1 MAGNFRAE
9 RTPGTMPVY
18 STGLVFDERFLHH
31 DTGAEATVVTRNG
44 SFQIDPEAHPS
55 STQITRRIKQ
65 FLDGAGLSARMRP
78 IAARAATDEE
88 LQAYHTRAYIEGVR
102 AHVHGGP
109 TSGEWGEIEKDTPLS
124 PGSFEAALYAAG
136 GALEATRA
144 VLESEVSNAYAL
156 LRPPGHHA
164 LSNRCM
170 GYCVFNNA
178 VLAAHSACKNFGLER
193 IMIIDWDVHHGN
205 GTQDAFYADPGV
217 LFVSLHQHNWYP
229 KLSGELEQVG
239 SGAGAGY
246 TVNIPLPAGTGD
258 RGYRAAFE
266 QLVVPIGLR
275 YRPQLILITAEQDAS
290 WLDPLAQMMVT
301 MSGFRDIST
310 MMVNLAEEVCDGRL
324 VMLQAGGYSPAY
336 TPYCTI
342 AALEP
347 LAAVDTGLLELYPT
361 ASELERS
368 QSVFTQETQHA
379 LAAARAWHKNWWR
392 I

>member
-1 MAGNFRAE
+1 
-9 RTPGTMPVY
+9 MPVY

-88 LQAYHTRAYIEGVR
+88 LQAYHTRAYIDGVR
-102 AHVHGGP
+102 AHVNGGP
-109 TSGEWGEIEKDTPLS
+109 ASGAWGEIEKDTPLS

-144 VLESEVSNAYAL
+144 VLEGEVKNAYAL

-170 GYCVFNNA
+170 GYCVFNNVA
-178 VLAAHSACKNFGLER
+178 LAAHYARKTYGLER
-193 IMIIDWDVHHGN
+193 ILIVDWDVHHGN
-205 GTQDAFYADPGV
+205 GTQDAFYSDPGV
-217 LFVSLHQHNWYP
+217 LFISLHQHNWYP

-239 SGAGAGY
+239 SGAGAGC
-246 TVNIPLPAGTGD
+246 TVNIPLPPGTGD

-266 QLVVPIGLR
+266 QLVLPIGLH
-275 YRPQLILITAEQDAS
+275 YRPQLILVSAGQDPS
-290 WLDPLAQMMVT
+290 WLDPLAQMCMT
-301 MSGFRDIST
+301 MAGFRTIS
-310 MMVNLAEEVCDGRL
+310 NLLLDLAGEVCEGRL
-324 VMLQAGGYSPAY
+324 VVLQEGGYSVAY
-336 TPYCTI
+336 VPYCT
-342 AALEP
+342 AGAVEP
-347 LAAVDTGLLELYPT
+347 LLGVDLGIVDLYDG
-361 ASELERS
+361 SDELERGATI
-368 QSVFTQETQHA
+368 FTRATREA
-379 LAAARAWHKNWWR
+379 LAEARAWHKHWWR
-392 I
+392 V

>member
-1 MAGNFRAE
+1 
-9 RTPGTMPVY
+9 MPVY
-18 STGLVFDERFLHH
+18 STGLVFDERFFHH
-31 DTGAEATVVTRNG
+31 DTGAEATVVMRSG

-65 FLDGAGLSARMRP
+65 FLDGSGLSACMRP

-178 VLAAHSACKNFGLER
+178 ALAAHYARKSYGLER
-193 IMIIDWDVHHGN
+193 ILIVDWDVHHGN
-205 GTQDAFYADPGV
+205 GTQDAFYTNPGV
-217 LFVSLHQHNWYP
+217 LFLSLHQHNWYP
-229 KLSGELEQVG
+229 RFSGELEQVG

-246 TVNIPLPAGTGD
+246 TVNIPLPPGTGD

-275 YRPQLILITAEQDAS
+275 YRPQLIIVSAGQDPS
-290 WLDPLAQMMVT
+290 WLDPLAQMCMT
-301 MSGFRDIST
+301 MAGFRTISGLLLD
-310 MMVNLAEEVCDGRL
+310 LAREVCGGRL
-324 VMLQAGGYSPAY
+324 VMLQEGGYSVAY
-336 TPYCTI
+336 VPYCT
-342 AALEP
+342 AGAVEAL
-347 LAAVDTGLLELYPT
+347 LGVDLGIVDLYDG
-361 ASELERS
+361 SDELERGATI
-368 QSVFTQETQHA
+368 FTRATREA
-379 LAAARAWHKNWWR
+379 LAEARAWHKHWWR
-392 I
+392 V